1 MGGHPYL
8 SKSTRVYYARNKS
21 IADLGNGGLD
31 RIGWGDELA
40 LDRGDYDLSLCFD
53 G

>member
-1 MGGHPYL
+1 M
-8 SKSTRVYYARNKS
+8 SER
-21 IADLGNGGLD
+21 GLD

-40 LDRGDYDLSLCFD
+40 LDRSDYDLSLCFD